1 MPRSLRPIGIFMVV
15 SAALATTV
23 ALSQSTY
30 DEALLAVK
38 RQFAR
43 NEIAALAEPFT
54 GVAASSGVVSGLFPI
69 RASGVSTEPIRRA
82 AASFLTTLTPE
93 QQIRTVFAVD
103 NLSGAGGPT

>member
-1 MPRSLRPIGIFMVV
+1 MTRTARPMGIMTAVIG
-15 SAALATTV
+15 ALATTL

-30 DEALLAVK
+30 DDALLAVK
-38 RQFAR
+38 RRFAR

-54 GVAASSGVVSGLFPI
+54 GVAASSGVASGLFPI
-69 RASGVSTEPIRRA
+69 RSSGVSTEPIQQA

-103 NLSGAGGPT
+103 APEWHR